1 MFRETTWYQRVKED
15 IDAEQSATGELSE
28 RLQDLSL

>member
-1 MFRETTWYQRVKED
+1 ED
-15 IDAEQSATGELSE
+15 IDAEQLATGDLSE

>member
-1 MFRETTWYQRVKED
+1 VKED
-15 IDAEQSATGELSE
+15 IDAEQLATGDLSE

>member
-1 MFRETTWYQRVKED
+1 
-15 IDAEQSATGELSE
+15 IDAEQLATGDLSE

>member
-1 MFRETTWYQRVKED
+1 DQQVKED
-15 IDAEQSATGELSE
+15 IDAEQSDSATLSE

>member
-1 MFRETTWYQRVKED
+1 VKED